1 MSRPRTLQNSAGST
15 QGGTIRLL
23 LYPYAHKH
31 TCQHL
36 SETASAAIC
45 EKAAAF
51 ARDQERKQSSYPGA
65 LSTKPRTTASMQRSG
80 THSTRC
86 QEILCQ
92 MQSDLVSSA
101 RRGTKTLRISSEVEE
116 RKRGKYTDR
125 TDGLRGK
132 YTDWRDGAQ
141 GQPA

>member
-1 MSRPRTLQNSAGST
+1 
-15 QGGTIRLL
+15 
-23 LYPYAHKH
+23 
-31 TCQHL
+31 
-36 SETASAAIC
+36 
-45 EKAAAF
+45 
-51 ARDQERKQSSYPGA
+51 
-65 LSTKPRTTASMQRSG
+65 MQRSG
-80 THSTRC
+80 THSTRR
-86 QEILCQ
+86 QQILCQ
-92 MQSDLVSSA
+92 MQSDLVRSA